1 MEEFLNLDEAY
12 DTFLHDSDKMSFLD
26 DATSSIVVGRAQY
39 HMDHLL
45 VTDVMYCIE
54 WVRCHVERGYG
65 NLTPC
70 GSTLWVRVK
79 SDMPFITVL
88 YSLMRR
94 RLVENI
100 LLVVRRI
107 CALWPV
113 CVTIFYWSSDLT
125 FYDILRCHCLMLA
138 WTVVYCS
145 VLHLVLDSTWIWYE
159 SVQWN
164 WERYL
169 LAVQRQR
176 LLRRWLCLFR
186 LIVCVLR
193 ALHSLCPR
201 VLRVCWKQHCVL
213 RIVSCARTSVYGM
226 LI

>member
-1 MEEFLNLDEAY
+1 MRVDAFLSAVGFSHVNFLPPAY
-12 DTFLHDSDKMSFLD
+12 FET
-26 DATSSIVVGRAQY
+26 V
-39 HMDHLL
+39 
-45 VTDVMYCIE
+45 
-54 WVRCHVERGYG
+54 W
-65 NLTPC
+65 
-70 GSTLWVRVK
+70 RV
-79 SDMPFITVL
+79 VL
-88 YSLMRR
+88 YVYAYMHIYICWFDWIRLQLFCLGCFIYTLVFYMR
-94 RLVENI
+94 
-100 LLVVRRI
+100 
-107 CALWPV
+107 
-113 CVTIFYWSSDLT
+113 T
-125 FYDILRCHCLMLA
+125 FYCPDHSSGC
-138 WTVVYCS
+138 VDGS
-145 VLHLVLDSTWIWYE
+145 VLETQRRDE